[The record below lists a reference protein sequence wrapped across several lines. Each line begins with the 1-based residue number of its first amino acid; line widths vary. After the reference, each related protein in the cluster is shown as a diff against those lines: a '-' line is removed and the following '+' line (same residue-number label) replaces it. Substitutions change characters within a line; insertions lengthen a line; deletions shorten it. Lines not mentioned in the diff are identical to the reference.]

1 MANTADSYSSQNRVQ
16 RRRVAITGIA
26 AISSCG
32 IGKNSFFNGLSSKA
46 PIGPRRVQGFEPTD
60 WLDPKEA
67 KRTDRFAQFSI
78 AAADM
83 ALEDAGQITI
93 PKDRIGVIFATGIG
107 GLATLQEQIGNL
119 IQKGSRRVSPFLVPM
134 MMCNAGA
141 AGISMRH
148 GFSGPCQTI
157 VTACASSNHAI
168 SDAYRQIAFGFA
180 DAAVTGGAEAAI
192 EAVGETPP
200 IGEVAFTQMTAL
212 SSTGISRPFDE
223 SRDGFVIAE
232 GAAALVL
239 EEMSAAIAR
248 DAHIYGEILGTAAN
262 ADAYHITAP
271 SPNGEG
277 ARLCMELALQ
287 DAGLGVGDIAHIN
300 AHGTSTPLNDLA
312 EAQAINKLFG
322 ASSPPVSSIKGV
334 LGHSLGAAGALEAA
348 AICMTIEKGLIPPTM
363 GLETQ
368 DSQIEISIVK
378 DKALPFT
385 PGPVLSNSFGFGG
398 HNGCIIIAPYSL

>member
-1 MANTADSYSSQNRVQ
+1 MASNASNHPDRNRIP

-32 IGKNSFFNGLSSKA
+32 IGKDTFFDGLCLQA
-46 PIGPRRVQGFEPTD
+46 PVGPRRVTGFDPTG
-60 WLDPKEA
+60 WLEPKEA

-83 ALEDAGQITI
+83 ALEDAGRIGL

-107 GLATLQEQIGNL
+107 GLATLQEQLSNL
-119 IQKGSRRVSPFLVPM
+119 IQKGPRRVSPFLVPM

-180 DAAVTGGAEAAI
+180 DAVITGGAEAAI
-192 EAVGETPP
+192 EPVGEIPP

-212 SSTGISRPFDE
+212 SSTGVSRPFDRD
-223 SRDGFVIAE
+223 RDGFVIAE

-239 EEMSAAIAR
+239 EEMSSAVER

-271 SPNGEG
+271 SPSGEG
-277 ARLCMELALQ
+277 ARLCMELALK
-287 DAGLGVGDIAHIN
+287 DAGLHAGDIAHIN

-312 EAQAINKLFG
+312 EAQALNKLFG
-322 ASSPPVSSIKGV
+322 SASPPVSSIKGV
-334 LGHSLGAAGALEAA
+334 LGHSLGAAGALEAVA
-348 AICMTIEKGLIPPTM
+348 VCMTMEKGLIPPTV
-363 GLETQ
+363 GLDTQ
-368 DSQIEISIVK
+368 DPQIEISIVK
-378 DKALPFT
+378 DKAMPFT

-398 HNGCIIIAPYSL
+398 HNGCLVIGPYSL

>member
-1 MANTADSYSSQNRVQ
+1 MTNSVNAESANNKIP
-16 RRRVAITGIA
+16 RRRVAITGIS

-32 IGKNSFFNGLSSKA
+32 IGKDALFNGLSLPAITGARHVKDFD
-46 PIGPRRVQGFEPTD
+46 PLL
-60 WLDPKEA
+60 WLDSKEA
-67 KRTDRFAQFSI
+67 RRTDRFAQFSI

-83 ALEDAGQITI
+83 ALEDSGSLGIA
-93 PKDRIGVIFATGIG
+93 KDRIGVIFATGIG
-107 GLATLQEQIGNL
+107 GLATLQEQIANL
-119 IQKGSRRVSPFLVPM
+119 VNKGPRRVTPFLVPM

-180 DAAVTGGAEAAI
+180 DAVITGGAEAAI
-192 EAVGETPP
+192 ESVGETPA
-200 IGEVAFTQMTAL
+200 IGEVAFSQMTAL
-212 SSTGISRPFDE
+212 SVTGISRPFDKN
-223 SRDGFVIAE
+223 RDGFVIAE

-239 EEMSAAIAR
+239 EEMSSALAR
-248 DAHIYGEILGTAAN
+248 SAHIYGEILGTAAN

-271 SPNGEG
+271 SPAGEG
-277 ARLCMELALQ
+277 ARLCMELALK
-287 DAGLGVGDIAHIN
+287 DSGLRPDEIAHIN

-322 ASSPPVSSIKGV
+322 ADSPPVTSIKGV
-334 LGHSLGAAGALEAA
+334 LGHSLGAAGALEAVA
-348 AICMTIEKGLIPPTM
+348 VAMTIEKGIIPPTV
-363 GLETQ
+363 GLVEK
-368 DSQIEISIVK
+368 DSEIDISLVK
-378 DKALPFT
+378 DKAISFT

-398 HNGCIIIAPYSL
+398 HNGCLVIAPYGE

>member
-1 MANTADSYSSQNRVQ
+1 MTETADAAMAENKPR
-16 RRRVAITGIA
+16 RRRVAITGIS

-32 IGKNSFFNGLSSKA
+32 IGKDVFFDGLNSPA
-46 PIGPRRVQGFEPTD
+46 PMGPRRVKDFDPLK

-83 ALEDAGQITI
+83 ALEDCGRLEV

-107 GLATLQEQIGNL
+107 GLATLQEQITNL
-119 IQKGSRRVSPFLVPM
+119 STKGPRRVSPFLVPM

-180 DAAVTGGAEAAI
+180 DAVITGGAEAAI
-192 EAVGETPP
+192 EPVGETPA

-212 SSTGISRPFDE
+212 SSTGISRPFDQD
-223 SRDGFVIAE
+223 RDGFVIAE
-232 GAAALVL
+232 GAAALIL
-239 EEMSAAIAR
+239 EEMSYALAR
-248 DAHIYGEILGTAAN
+248 GAHIYGEILGTAAN

-271 SPNGEG
+271 SPSGEG
-277 ARLCMELALQ
+277 ARLCMELAIK
-287 DAGLGVGDIAHIN
+287 DAGLTPEDITHIN

-312 EAQAINKLFG
+312 EAQAIAKLFSF
-322 ASSPPVSSIKGV
+322 SSPPVTSLKGV
-334 LGHSLGAAGALEAA
+334 LGHSLGAAGALEAVA
-348 AICMTIEKGLIPPTM
+348 VAMTIEKGIIPPTA
-363 GLETQ
+363 GLMTKDAE
-368 DSQIEISIVK
+368 IEISLVQ
-378 DKALPFT
+378 DKALAFT

-398 HNGCIIIAPYSL
+398 HNGCLIIGPYSI